1 MLCFNAVYLWT
12 DLRKELLREKGYGR
26 PILQIKGDL
35 QNWKPAN
42 FPRYT
47 VSDWVLIRAEQFSKV
62 SKKQNQSDH
71 NYQSEKKLTLSSTNE
86 NSK

>member
-26 PILQIKGDL
+26 PILQIKGNL

-42 FPRYT
+42 FLRYT
-47 VSDWVLIRAEQFSKV
+47 VSDWVLIRRFR
-62 SKKQNQSDH
+62 
-71 NYQSEKKLTLSSTNE
+71 L
-86 NSK
+86 